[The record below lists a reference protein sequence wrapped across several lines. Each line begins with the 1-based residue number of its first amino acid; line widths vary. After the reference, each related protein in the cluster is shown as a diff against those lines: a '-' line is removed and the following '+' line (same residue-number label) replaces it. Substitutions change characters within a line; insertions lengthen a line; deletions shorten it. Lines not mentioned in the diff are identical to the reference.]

1 MREREYMRRQ
11 VAALAAEGKLSAWV
25 LGGLPPAFLIYLL
38 LTKRDYVMPLFTTPM
53 GLVMLVG
60 AGLLLS
66 VGVFWMSKMVK
77 VEV

>member
-1 MREREYMRRQ
+1 
-11 VAALAAEGKLSAWV
+11 
-25 LGGLPPAFLIYLL
+25 
-38 LTKRDYVMPLFTTPM
+38 MPLFTTPM
-53 GLVMLVG
+53 GLVMLLG